1 LYYKNKTKFLL
12 KILNRVED
20 KMKKAALLVTLLG
33 MLIIFT
39 SCQPAPVATPASAF
53 ESSKGN
59 ENYTNA
65 PQQTAMEMP
74 AEAPIFDTALGNGEI
89 ASEPLRLVIRN
100 ADLMIIVSD
109 PASATQAIGR
119 MAERL
124 GGYVVNSNIWQSNFN
139 GQEHPEGSVT
149 VRVPAEKLN
158 QALDE
163 IKGLTNGS
171 EGDVLNENISGQDV
185 TKEYTDLNSRLT
197 NLEDAEFQLRT
208 IMNEAKKTEDVL
220 NVFNQLN
227 AYREQ
232 IEITK
237 GQIQYYE
244 EAAALSA
251 ISVQVRWKE
260 VAEPVIIQKWS
271 PGITASKALRNL
283 VDTLQSLAD
292 ALIWLALLVLPVLL
306 VLGIPVLLVVWLARK
321 VNKRSQK
328 KTGVQT

>member
-1 LYYKNKTKFLL
+1 
-12 KILNRVED
+12 
-20 KMKKAALLVTLLG
+20 MKKAALLVTLLG